1 MFFKKYALMDGETT
15 GWYVEAR
22 TIKEIVR
29 HLSGGRQYVIAV
41 EYGKPRPLTEKEE
54 AELQSELAKRR
65 SR

>member
-1 MFFKKYALMDGETT
+1 VFFKKYALMDGETT

-41 EYGKPRPLTEKEE
+41 ENGKPRSLTDKEE

>member
-1 MFFKKYALMDGETT
+1 MFFKKYALMDGETR

-29 HLSGGRQYVIAV
+29 HFSGARQYVIAV
-41 EYGKPRPLTEKEE
+41 ENGKPRSLTDKEE
-54 AELQSELAKRR
+54 AELQSELAKWR